1 MMGNRPYPEHY
12 FFCNK
17 YFFGNNWEKSKDKA
31 ATMAKFSRE
40 VGKMV
45 GEVAGETGIEGLR
58 IDFNNGLR
66 LQVPTGNWHVT
77 IGDYDSGLVFYD
89 GDISEAILV
98 SMEKYYFHWQIEVFR
113 DGEPVFGHIF
123 DPAGQKIRLVFVS
136 KLIGDMLSFLP
147 YVPMIRDMYQADVY
161 LCIDKSM
168 EDICNRLFPD
178 IRQGMDIE
186 EDTYASYYFATGME
200 MWGWTPLEGRMIP
213 MTQTGQVILGLPPY
227 SPPKLSWP
235 VGPCLIKE
243 PYVCIG
249 VQASAASK
257 GWHYPHGWDEVT
269 AYLKSLGYRVLCID
283 RDKKYQAKETEYTME
298 MPKGAEDFTGDRP
311 LLERADMLHHAE
323 FFVGLSSG
331 LSWLAYTAECPV
343 VMIGGFTMHWH
354 EFPTPYRVYNRL
366 VCNGCYN
373 DLRIDWQENNCAR
386 QCNGNEEDIL
396 QCSKKITPRMVIQ
409 AIDRLIADKKAGR
422 LGQSSFPA

>member
-235 VGPCLIKE
+235 VGPCLIK
-243 PYVCIG
+243 
-249 VQASAASK
+249 
-257 GWHYPHGWDEVT
+257 
-269 AYLKSLGYRVLCID
+269 
-283 RDKKYQAKETEYTME
+283 
-298 MPKGAEDFTGDRP
+298 
-311 LLERADMLHHAE
+311 
-323 FFVGLSSG
+323 
-331 LSWLAYTAECPV
+331 
-343 VMIGGFTMHWH
+343 
-354 EFPTPYRVYNRL
+354 
-366 VCNGCYN
+366 
-373 DLRIDWQENNCAR
+373 
-386 QCNGNEEDIL
+386 
-396 QCSKKITPRMVIQ
+396 
-409 AIDRLIADKKAGR
+409 
-422 LGQSSFPA
+422 